1 MQSKMAAVGSE
12 TAQGLQ
18 QLFIDISL
26 KFSSVESENVVK
38 ILKNNYGG
46 KFDLLGNR
54 DLLESLHLLKKH
66 GYVSENNLKLI
77 EDVIA
82 PKSNN
87 EEIIKKFREHFKASR
102 SVTADPEKELLGR
115 SEEIKRINKK
125 LESKDTGVLNL
136 FGSSGV
142 GKTKLANEVCLQ
154 WQGIYRVFDLR
165 EAKDMRAI
173 YYNMLH
179 SLGLVVP
186 VGNVD
191 QNYVVTKI
199 LEKVEEL
206 EREEHAVLFMLDNAD
221 HFTAGKDEE
230 GKNLETTFMELLAK
244 L

>member
-1 MQSKMAAVGSE
+1 M
-12 TAQGLQ
+12 
-18 QLFIDISL
+18 
-26 KFSSVESENVVK
+26 
-38 ILKNNYGG
+38 
-46 KFDLLGNR
+46 LGNR

-87 EEIIKKFREHFKASR
+87 EEIIKKFIEHFKASR

-154 WQGIYRVFDLR
+154 RQGIYRVFDLR

-179 SLGLVVP
+179 SLELVVP

-206 EREEHAVLFMLDNAD
+206 EREEHAVLFLLDNVD
-221 HFTAGKDEE
+221 RFTAGKGKE
-230 GKNLETTFMELLAK
+230 GKNLKTAFMEFLAK
-244 L
+244 LSEGKGKRSLLKLLLTSRTELRGPKKMDDFEVSTLKRAFSEKLVIPND

>member
-1 MQSKMAAVGSE
+1 MAAVGSE

-46 KFDLLGNR
+46 KFDMLGNR
-54 DLLESLHLLKKH
+54 DLLESLHLLKKQI

-87 EEIIKKFREHFKASR
+87 EEIIKKFIERFKASR

-136 FGSSGV
+136 FGSSGI

-179 SLGLVVP
+179 SLELVVP
-186 VGNVD
+186 V
-191 QNYVVTKI
+191 
-199 LEKVEEL
+199 EC
-206 EREEHAVLFMLDNAD
+206 
-221 HFTAGKDEE
+221 
-230 GKNLETTFMELLAK
+230 
-244 L
+244 

>member
-1 MQSKMAAVGSE
+1 M
-12 TAQGLQ
+12 
-18 QLFIDISL
+18 
-26 KFSSVESENVVK
+26 
-38 ILKNNYGG
+38 
-46 KFDLLGNR
+46 
-54 DLLESLHLLKKH
+54 
-66 GYVSENNLKLI
+66 
-77 EDVIA
+77 
-82 PKSNN
+82 
-87 EEIIKKFREHFKASR
+87 
-102 SVTADPEKELLGR
+102 LGR

-179 SLGLVVP
+179 SLELVVP

-191 QNYVVTKI
+191 QNHVVTKI

-230 GKNLETTFMELLAK
+230 GKNLETTFMKLLAK
-244 L
+244 LSESKGKGSPLKLLLTSKTELRGPSNVNNFKVSTLKRVFQKNSYS